1 MSLNGYPF
9 QVHDCACN
17 PPHNAFYSRR
27 SQSWI
32 IYICKLICVEGCW
45 KQKCILKY
53 LNSFLKVIFR
63 VKLPGSVIACL
74 RASMKFIL
82 FILKRL
88 PWMFN
93 GSKFSSGSSLSQS
106 SFEIFKNIYFYPD
119 YGIKVNFVLRKY
131 ILKFTDY
138 ITSWSDAFS
147 MFENNPRQHLQNQHL
162 ALFVEVFF
170 FVRCKT
176 RCLPEGYYFNSLQ
189 SHVLANLTNRYAGL
203 ERHVFFLGVWW
214 VWMVNM
220 LK

>member
-1 MSLNGYPF
+1 MCWRLLKAKMYFEIPEFIFESHFPSKIAWISYSMSKSINE
-9 QVHDCACN
+9 VHSFHIEKASMN
-17 PPHNAFYSRR
+17 VQWIKIFF
-27 SQSWI
+27 WI
-32 IYICKLICVEGCW
+32 IAFAIKLWDFQKYI
-45 KQKCILKY
+45 
-53 LNSFLKVIFR
+53 FL
-63 VKLPGSVIACL
+63 SWL
-74 RASMKFIL
+74 RYQ
-82 FILKRL
+82 
-88 PWMFN
+88 
-93 GSKFSSGSSLSQS
+93 SKF
-106 SFEIFKNIYFYPD
+106 FI
-119 YGIKVNFVLRKY
+119 RKY
-131 ILKFTDY
+131 ILKFIDY

-176 RCLPEGYYFNSLQ
+176 RYLPEGYYFNSLQ

>member
-32 IYICKLICVEGCW
+32 IYICKVICVEGCW

-106 SFEIFKNIYFYPD
+106 SFDIFINIYFCPD

-138 ITSWSDAFS
+138 HHHIMIRCIFNVWKQSSAAPSKSTLGIIRRSILLRA
-147 MFENNPRQHLQNQHL
+147 LQNQVFTWRL
-162 ALFVEVFF
+162 LF
-170 FVRCKT
+170 
-176 RCLPEGYYFNSLQ
+176 
-189 SHVLANLTNRYAGL
+189 
-203 ERHVFFLGVWW
+203 
-214 VWMVNM
+214 
-220 LK
+220 